1 MEKIR
6 VIIVD
11 DHQIIRDGIKA
22 LISGVDGLEIAGEAG
37 SAEELLLKI
46 NSFNADVALVDISL
60 PGISGIKMTRQLS
73 LTHPDLKILILSMH
87 LNEEYVSNA
96 LKAGALGYLAKN
108 TTRDELITAIRR
120 VAEGQRYLGKEVSE
134 IITAGYIQRTKVDA
148 TVENDKLSRREVEI
162 LRLTA
167 EGHGNKEI
175 SDKLFISIRTVESHK
190 NHIMQK
196 LGLKSAV
203 EMTRYALK
211 KGLIQI

>member
-37 SAEELLLKI
+37 SAEEMLSRV

-60 PGISGIKMTRQLS
+60 PGISGIKMTQQLA

-108 TTRDELITAIRR
+108 TTREELITAIRR

-134 IITAGYIQRTKVDA
+134 VITAGYIQRAKIDA
-148 TVENDKLSRREVEI
+148 TVENEILSRREVEI

-175 SDKLFISIRTVESHK
+175 SEKLFISIRTVESHK

>member
-22 LISGVDGLEIAGEAG
+22 LLSGVDGLEIAGEAG

-60 PGISGIKMTRQLS
+60 PGISGIKMTQQLS
-73 LTHPDLKILILSMH
+73 LSHPDLKILILSMH

-108 TTRDELITAIRR
+108 TTRDELITAIHR

-134 IITAGYIQRTKVDA
+134 VITTGYIQRVKVDA
-148 TVENDKLSRREVEI
+148 AVENDLLSRREVEI

-175 SDKLFISIRTVESHK
+175 SEKLFISIRTVES
-190 NHIMQK
+190 
-196 LGLKSAV
+196 LCP
-203 EMTRYALK
+203 E
-211 KGLIQI
+211 KGAHPDIILYVFHGSNSVFLLTSN